1 MAREGKAARRNAVFV
16 VVILGHAML
25 IVVFLR
31 PDLLTKDQLAKN
43 ASSLLLLDLSIPMPP
58 RNAVP
63 PPEAVTKEHEAK
75 KLPLSDRAKVDS
87 ASLDSGAISSLDT
100 PPSPPGIDW
109 YQQGQQV
116 ATSQAELIFKELKS
130 LCDEAA
136 LRGEHRPECRKYKK
150 PDAWVPEPKKFGIS
164 GGLPYVRLGKRC
176 VLGLGFF
183 GCGVGKLPEADG
195 HVLDDMRDPDR
206 PRSSVPD
213 PNE

>member
-1 MAREGKAARRNAVFV
+1 MAREGKAGRHNAVFV
-16 VVILGHAML
+16 VVILGHALL
-25 IVVFLR
+25 IVFFLR
-31 PDLLTKDQLAKN
+31 PDVLTKDQLKKS
-43 ASSLLLLDLSIPMPP
+43 ASSLLLLDLSIPIPP
-58 RNAVP
+58 SKPVP
-63 PPEAVTKEHEAK
+63 LPEAVTKAHEAK
-75 KLPLSDRAKVDS
+75 RTKVDS
-87 ASLDSGAISSLDT
+87 ATSLDSAAISSLDT

-116 ATSQAELIFKELKS
+116 ATSRAELIFKELKGV
-130 LCDEAA
+130 CEKAA

-195 HVLDDMRDPDR
+195 HVLDDMRDPNR

-213 PNE
+213 PSE

>member
-1 MAREGKAARRNAVFV
+1 
-16 VVILGHAML
+16 ML

-75 KLPLSDRAKVDS
+75 KLPSSYRAKVDS

-130 LCDEAA
+130 
-136 LRGEHRPECRKYKK
+136 
-150 PDAWVPEPKKFGIS
+150 
-164 GGLPYVRLGKRC
+164 
-176 VLGLGFF
+176 
-183 GCGVGKLPEADG
+183 
-195 HVLDDMRDPDR
+195 
-206 PRSSVPD
+206 
-213 PNE
+213 